1 MHSTTPRLIR
11 AATAALAVTAPLVPA
26 LANPVALESK
36 VFVERLATD
45 AAGKQRATLEAP
57 KVVVPGDNLVFVLA
71 YRNAGTT
78 PAANFVV
85 TNPLPAAVQFQAA
98 TDPQARVSV
107 DGGRSWGQLRDL
119 TVANTD
125 GTRRTAQTS
134 DVTHVRW
141 AFATPI
147 PVGAEGKV
155 TFRGTVK

>member
-1 MHSTTPRLIR
+1 MHGISPRLIR
-11 AATAALAVTAPLVPA
+11 IATTAVALAAPLAPA
-26 LANPVALESK
+26 LASPVALESK
-36 VFVERLATD
+36 VFVERLSTD
-45 AAGKQRATLEAP
+45 TAGKQRATLEAP

-107 DGGRSWGQLRDL
+107 DGGRSWGLLREL
-119 TVANTD
+119 SVTNPD

-147 PVGAEGKV
+147 PVGGEGKV